1 MQHRTRMFP
10 CLQIVPAA
18 RSPYRNILLG
28 FCLAVQQR
36 WQQRVYWLRFCPV
49 LSVRVMLLFGN
60 ELCYVAAKYTH
71 RLFGREME
79 RGITWVTWVEW
90 ACGRCP
96 GPRAG
101 LAQQPQFWF
110 LFLRWQSAE
119 QCDQGAYCTGCSTR
133 SLGQHICSAESEAW
147 RQERG
152 KETGAQPCQLSRS
165 TCLQLINPA
174 RLEPAFRGPEG
185 PALHSWLQGS
195 RAGIPTLASWGLG
208 LDPGGFITSSSTPRC
223 CSQSQILYSMGPSL
237 ALYQRFELFLALMNQ
252 LQIIRRHHHYVG
264 ID

>member
-1 MQHRTRMFP
+1 MGCMSRMSLREVSRSQSRTCSAASVLVPVPSLAERWAVWPGSLLHWVQH
-10 CLQIVPAA
+10 QV
-18 RSPYRNILLG
+18 LLG
-28 FCLAVQQR
+28 SAH
-36 WQQRVYWLRFCPV
+36 
-49 LSVRVMLLFGN
+49 LLCWVWSL
-60 ELCYVAAKYTH
+60 E
-71 RLFGREME
+71 GRK
-79 RGITWVTWVEW
+79 G
-90 ACGRCP
+90 
-96 GPRAG
+96 
-101 LAQQPQFWF
+101 
-110 LFLRWQSAE
+110 
-119 QCDQGAYCTGCSTR
+119 
-133 SLGQHICSAESEAW
+133 
-147 RQERG
+147 G
-152 KETGAQPCQLSRS
+152 KETGAQPCQLSCS

-174 RLEPAFRGPEG
+174 RLEPAFHGPEG